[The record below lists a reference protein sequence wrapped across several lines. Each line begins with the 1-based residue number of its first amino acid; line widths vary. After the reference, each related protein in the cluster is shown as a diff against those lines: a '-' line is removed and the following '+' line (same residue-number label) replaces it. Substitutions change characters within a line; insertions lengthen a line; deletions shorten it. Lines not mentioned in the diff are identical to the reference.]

1 MAALEVP
8 RVRLDK
14 WLWAARFYKTRSLA
28 AQAIDGGKVQVNG
41 GRVRRAKS
49 VAPGDEL
56 RIRQGPQEWHLVV
69 RALAER
75 RGSGAEASA
84 LFEET
89 AISKAA
95 REKLALQL
103 KVLHSAFVGDDRRPT
118 KRERRQLSR
127 LKRGK

>member
-1 MAALEVP
+1 MTPSDLS
-8 RVRLDK
+8 RTRLDK

-28 AQAIDGGKVQVNG
+28 AQAIDGGKVQLNG
-41 GRVRRAKS
+41 GRVRRAKL

-56 RIRQGPQEWHLVV
+56 RVRQGPQEWHLVV

-75 RGSGAEASA
+75 RGSGAAAAA

-89 AISKAA
+89 TDSKAA
-95 REKLALQL
+95 RAKLTLQL
-103 KVLHSAFVGDDRRPT
+103 KGLHSAFLGEDRRPT

-127 LKRGK
+127 LKRVE

>member
-1 MAALEVP
+1 MEALEVP
-8 RVRLDK
+8 RIRLDK

-41 GRVRRAKS
+41 SRVRRAKS
-49 VAPGDEL
+49 VAPGDEI
-56 RIRQGPQEWHLVV
+56 RIRQGPREWHIVL

-75 RGSGAEASA
+75 RGSGAEAAA

-95 REKLALQL
+95 REKLTLQL
-103 KVLHSAFVGDDRRPT
+103 KGLHSAFVAEDRRPT

-127 LKRGK
+127 LKREE

>member
-1 MAALEVP
+1 MEALEIP
-8 RVRLDK
+8 RIRLDK

-28 AQAIDGGKVQVNG
+28 AQAIDGGRVQVNG

-49 VAPGDEL
+49 VAPGDEI
-56 RIRQGPQEWHLVV
+56 RIRQGPREWHIVV

-75 RGSGAEASA
+75 RGSGAEAAA

-89 AISKAA
+89 GTSKAA

-103 KVLHSAFVGDDRRPT
+103 KGLHSAFVAEDRRPT
-118 KRERRQLSR
+118 KRERRQWSR
-127 LKRGK
+127 LKREE